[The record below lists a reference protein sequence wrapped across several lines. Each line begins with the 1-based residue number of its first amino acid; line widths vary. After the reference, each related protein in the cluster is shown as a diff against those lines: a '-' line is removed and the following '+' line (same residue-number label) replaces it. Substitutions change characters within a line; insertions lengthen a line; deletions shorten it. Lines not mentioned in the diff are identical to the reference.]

1 VPGLIERPLDAA
13 TASTVDLCEDT
24 ANSRTTCENEPPSS
38 STRSFAYVMLRA
50 SLVIGASVC
59 ALSHVW
65 LDLARIA
72 MRDEE
77 ASHLA
82 LVPITFLWLT
92 WVRRDRFRKINSDG
106 QLVGLLLVVAALVIH
121 EIGISSRLIVVWH
134 ASAVVA
140 LLGGLCLSFGLR
152 YFLLFVP
159 ALFSLLFL
167 IPVPGLIRQQLSLP
181 MQLYSAM
188 LTEWF
193 LAGIG
198 MEVVRNGCLMTVN
211 GTQVLVAEA
220 CNGMRMFFSVMLVVY
235 TIFFS
240 IPTSR
245 LRKVLMCLLSP
256 LVALLLNTVRL
267 ISTVA
272 MYGLADEHSA
282 EVFHDAI
289 GWLIPMSIMLVVIAM
304 TGRSEIMRVSTPGLR
319 ERITWTQAPVWNA
332 VFAVILGT
340 IIVFGSWRPPD
351 RLAIEKHHD
360 AVAAAIN
367 ALPWSIQDWLA
378 TDGQVF
384 DAEIELL
391 KPNAAIR
398 RFYRNLEQEQQ
409 MMLAMFASTHAR
421 DLIGHEPGICFTG
434 QGWIEQSQR
443 DVVWEVDGTQI
454 HGRDYVFQHPTG
466 AVNRRVVSIL
476 VTPTGATSGDP
487 RLVAEAA
494 SDFRLEP
501 FGALAISL
509 STDHQPS
516 DEEWQQTTG
525 LFVQQMKEIFATYR
539 RLQIW

>member
-1 VPGLIERPLDAA
+1 MG
-13 TASTVDLCEDT
+13 LCED
-24 ANSRTTCENEPPSS
+24 ADENRRTCEGEDSS
-38 STRSFAYVMLRA
+38 GSTRSFAYVILRA
-50 SLVIGASVC
+50 SLITGASIC

-65 LDLARIA
+65 LDLANIA

-82 LVPITFLWLT
+82 LVPIMFLWLT
-92 WVRRDRFRKINSDG
+92 WVRRDRLRKINSDG
-106 QLVGLLLVVAALVIH
+106 QWAGLLLVVAALVIH
-121 EIGISSRLIVVWH
+121 EIGINSRLIVIWH

-159 ALFSLLFL
+159 ALVSLLFL

-181 MQLYSAM
+181 LQLYSAM

-193 LAGIG
+193 LAGLG
-198 MEVVRNGCLMTVN
+198 MQVVRNGCLMTVN

-245 LRKVLMCLLSP
+245 TRKVLMCLLSP
-256 LVALLLNTVRL
+256 LVALLLNTFRL
-267 ISTVA
+267 IATVA

-282 EVFHDAI
+282 EVFHDVI
-289 GWLIPMSIMLVVIAM
+289 GWLIPMSIMVFVIWM
-304 TGRSEIMRVSTPGLR
+304 TGRSEIMQVQSPKLR

-332 VFAVILGT
+332 VFAVVLGM
-340 IIVFGSWRPPD
+340 IIIFGSWRPPD
-351 RLAIEKHHD
+351 RQAIQVHHD
-360 AVAAAIN
+360 AVAAAID
-367 ALPWSIQDWLA
+367 ALPWSIHDWLA
-378 TDGQVF
+378 TEGQVF

-398 RFYRNLEQEQQ
+398 RSYRNLELEKQVS
-409 MMLAMFASTHAR
+409 LAMFASTHAR

-434 QGWIEQSQR
+434 QGWLEQSQN
-443 DVVWEVDGTQI
+443 DLVWEVGGRPI

-466 AVNRRVVSIL
+466 LVNRRVVSIL
-476 VTPTGATSGDP
+476 VVPRGTTSGDP

-494 SDFRLEP
+494 SDFRREP

-509 STDHQPS
+509 STDQQPS
-516 DEEWQQTTG
+516 DEEWHQTTS
-525 LFVQQMKEIFATYR
+525 LFVQEMKEIFATYR
-539 RLQIW
+539 RLQVW